1 MYTTDVTLCRV
12 PGNQYVADGSSRLR
26 QTLSR
31 VSGTHWMYRV
41 IDMLQRGQAVYDK
54 RSVESTFLDL
64 QRIELI
70 SELDSPR
77 LLGSHVPFDLLPEQV
92 KAKRTKMVH
101 VYRNPRAVLVSFYF
115 HMKSSNLAPGMTEED
130 LAFNNTAARFFSDKS
145 MCGVLV

>member
-1 MYTTDVTLCRV
+1 
-12 PGNQYVADGSSRLR
+12 
-26 QTLSR
+26 
-31 VSGTHWMYRV
+31 MYRV
-41 IDMLQRGQAVYDK
+41 IDMLQRGQAVYDR
-54 RSVESTFLDL
+54 RSAESTFLDL

-115 HMKSSNLAPGMTEED
+115 QMKTAKPMSGMTEED
-130 LAFNNTAARFFSDKS
+130 LSLDKTAARFFSNKS
-145 MCGVLV
+145 M